1 MTGRAFLA
9 LTGRELRRWIRTPTA
24 IVASIMT
31 PFFYLLLFGQAFN
44 IGKFLASGPPQLAL
58 IAFQGA
64 PNYYSYFSAG
74 LVMFVVLFS
83 SLFIGA
89 NVILDKRLGYIKKL
103 TVAPVSRAIILSANV
118 AAGVIRC
125 LLFGSIVLALALG
138 FDHLPGLNGLTVTAS
153 VTPWGAV
160 EIFLSMVFLATA
172 FTSIFVTVGY
182 VLEQVESY
190 FAIVNLVNL
199 PLLFSS
205 TALAPETI
213 MPGWL
218 QTIAKANPITLSINV
233 LRENLFPWQGYYPYP
248 PETYLA
254 ILLIFTLAVVGLSVA
269 ATIRSLAPT

>member
-89 NVILDKRLGYIKKL
+89 NVIFDKRLGYIKKL

-254 ILLIFTLAVVGLSVA
+254 ILLVFTLAVVGLSVA